1 MAPSLPSGPEGFRVR
16 ALVRAAGSAFL
27 LLALAG
33 VAEAFEVSLQRVY
46 AEAGVL
52 RTDLRLRDVFD
63 ERIEASLARGMPAT
77 LLIHA
82 ELWRSRTAWFD
93 RLVSNADVSIKVRFE
108 ALRGRYRIQRSGLP
122 DLGFDSMDSVRTML
136 SRAIP
141 MPVGRMEVVKLSARH
156 YMMISV
162 TLQPMTVE
170 DLREGEEWLSGEV
183 EAGRDAGFGILAS
196 LPRSV
201 FDALRDYAGLGD
213 RRARVVSPDF
223 VPESLPVDW
232 PTESR

>member
-1 MAPSLPSGPEGFRVR
+1 VPLSLPTGPNGCRR
-16 ALVRAAGSAFL
+16 TLLRAAGAGFL

-33 VAEAFEVSLQRVY
+33 AAHAFEVSLQGVY
-46 AEAGVL
+46 EESGVL
-52 RTDLRLRDVFD
+52 RAEIRLRDVFD
-63 ERIEASLARGMPAT
+63 ERIEASLSRGMPAT

-93 RLVSNADVSIKVRFE
+93 RLVSNADVSIKVRYE
-108 ALRGRYRIQRSGLP
+108 ALRSRYRIERPGLP
-122 DLGFDSMDSVRTML
+122 TLDFDSIDSVRTML

-141 MPVGRMEVVKLSARH
+141 MPVGRMNAVKPMSRH
-156 YMMISV
+156 YVMISV

-183 EAGRDAGFGILAS
+183 EAGRDAGFGVLTS

-213 RRARVVSPDF
+213 RRARSVSNEF
-223 VPESLPVDW
+223 YPESLPVDW
-232 PTESR
+232 TKAPR

>member
-1 MAPSLPSGPEGFRVR
+1 ML
-16 ALVRAAGSAFL
+16 
-27 LLALAG
+27 LAG
-33 VAEAFEVSLQRVY
+33 VAQAFDVTLLRAY
-46 AEAGVL
+46 PEAGIL
-52 RTDLRLRDVFD
+52 RVDLRLNDVFD
-63 ERIEASLARGMPAT
+63 ERIEASLSRGMPAT

-93 RLVSNADVSIKVRFE
+93 RLVSNADVSIKVRYE
-108 ALRGRYRIQRSGLP
+108 ALRGRFRIERPGLP
-122 DLGFDSMDSVRTML
+122 PLGFDAIDSVRTML

-141 MPVGRMEVVKLSARH
+141 MPIGRMETLKPRGRH
-156 YMMISV
+156 YVMISV

-170 DLREGEEWLSGEV
+170 DLRESEEWLSGEV
-183 EAGRDAGFGILAS
+183 EAGRDAGFGVLTS

-213 RRARVVSPDF
+213 RRARRVSPDF
-223 VPESLPVDW
+223 EPEELPIEW